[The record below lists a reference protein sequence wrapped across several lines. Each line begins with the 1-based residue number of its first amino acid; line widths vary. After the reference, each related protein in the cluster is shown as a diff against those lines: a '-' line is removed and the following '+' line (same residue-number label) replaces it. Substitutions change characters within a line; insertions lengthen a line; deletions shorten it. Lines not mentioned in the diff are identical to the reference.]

1 MSEGDELT
9 LDVCDLDDL
18 RKAKVR
24 LEHPGLAARMANALG
39 GPIEAGFKLLPK
51 NWNERVATVT
61 EAALMRG
68 LEFSI
73 YTLGG
78 REPRRPRYLL
88 HKLVVVGSGTASGLI
103 GLAALAVEL
112 PFSTCIILRSIA
124 DIARAEGHDLSDMEV
139 RLECLEVLA
148 LGGTG
153 RKDDAV
159 ESGYWMVRGAL
170 AKSVSEA
177 ASHLAE
183 KGLTKEGAPA
193 LVRFI
198 AIIGSRFSTLVTEE
212 AAAKAIPVVGALSGG
227 TINYLFMDHFQEMAK
242 GHLVVK
248 RLEKKYGAALVE
260 KTYKDLLL

>member
-18 RKAKVR
+18 RKAKAR

-88 HKLVVVGSGTASGLI
+88 HKLVVVGSGTA
-103 GLAALAVEL
+103 
-112 PFSTCIILRSIA
+112 
-124 DIARAEGHDLSDMEV
+124 
-139 RLECLEVLA
+139 
-148 LGGTG
+148 
-153 RKDDAV
+153 
-159 ESGYWMVRGAL
+159 
-170 AKSVSEA
+170 
-177 ASHLAE
+177 
-183 KGLTKEGAPA
+183 
-193 LVRFI
+193 
-198 AIIGSRFSTLVTEE
+198 
-212 AAAKAIPVVGALSGG
+212 
-227 TINYLFMDHFQEMAK
+227 
-242 GHLVVK
+242 
-248 RLEKKYGAALVE
+248 
-260 KTYKDLLL
+260 